1 MGNALL
7 IGVGIFMI
15 AMISLGFNRGLVK
28 MAFSLVSVFAVI
40 ILVNILTPTTK
51 ELLKA
56 TPVYEAVYDQVEK
69 YVDENIAQATEDM
82 TQSGVN
88 AQEMIIKQLPLPNS
102 VKESLAE
109 NNTQDK
115 YAQMEVDSFS
125 AYIAESI
132 ADMINGAMSF
142 VFLYVIITVLL
153 KCLIILL
160 DIITILPVVSTFNAI
175 GGAILG
181 LTESVVILWIACIVV
196 TAFSA
201 TSWGQQICTMISN
214 NSLLSLIYD
223 NNMIQHMI
231 EGVLKF

>member
-1 MGNALL
+1 M

-88 AQEMIIKQLPLPNS
+88 A
-102 VKESLAE
+102 
-109 NNTQDK
+109 
-115 YAQMEVDSFS
+115 
-125 AYIAESI
+125 
-132 ADMINGAMSF
+132 
-142 VFLYVIITVLL
+142 
-153 KCLIILL
+153 
-160 DIITILPVVSTFNAI
+160 
-175 GGAILG
+175 
-181 LTESVVILWIACIVV
+181 
-196 TAFSA
+196 
-201 TSWGQQICTMISN
+201 
-214 NSLLSLIYD
+214 
-223 NNMIQHMI
+223 
-231 EGVLKF
+231 

>member
-1 MGNALL
+1 M

-15 AMISLGFNRGLVK
+15 AMISIGFNRGLVK

-153 KCLIILL
+153 KCLIKLL
-160 DIITILPVVSTFNAI
+160 DIITILPVVSTFNSI

-181 LTESVVILWIACIVV
+181 LAESVVILWIACIVV